1 MPSWVRKVFIQKL
14 PRILLMRV
22 PIQVI
27 KDSMGTRRS
36 KFLRQSDPALKSLTG
51 NEKKQIFCYLI
62 RAMQCSSNRWSSAAF
77 SSHQSFS
84 WFTGEEDE
92 ELAEAEKAALNG
104 TGKENGGGGG
114 SSGTGKSS
122 DFKSHL
128 NNLYNGLAK
137 IMSSTCQVEKE
148 EVPKAAP
155 FAVEKAVHNII
166 FIKHHMKRQDEFE
179 AVSYA
184 TFPAWHDILFSKI
197 VIL

>member
-1 MPSWVRKVFIQKL
+1 M
-14 PRILLMRV
+14 
-22 PIQVI
+22 
-27 KDSMGTRRS
+27 
-36 KFLRQSDPALKSLTG
+36 
-51 NEKKQIFCYLI
+51 
-62 RAMQCSSNRWSSAAF
+62 
-77 SSHQSFS
+77 
-84 WFTGEEDE
+84 
-92 ELAEAEKAALNG
+92 AEAEKAALNG
-104 TGKENGGGGG
+104 TSKENGGGG

-179 AVSYA
+179 AVSWSV
-184 TFPAWHDILFSKI
+184 TQPFQRSR
-197 VIL
+197 